1 MALRLDLLNFIY
13 CLQYKIDIFTNYDIG
28 NRGAHDPDV
37 THFWR
42 EMITTL
48 GIYDKVSKSC

>member
-13 CLQYKIDIFTNYDIG
+13 CLQYKIDIFTNYDTG